1 MRLESEF
8 KYLHNLLKDGNMS
21 ESNKTETMTNS
32 TTSSSNTQKDTT
44 IEKKEVKN
52 NNEADL
58 TKSKEQQFQELI
70 SWLKKWGYKTKD
82 STKDNKI
89 EGIEYQAQIT
99 PQLPYSSGLSTPV
112 FLEFQ
117 KDLDDGFIIRTT
129 FELDKQTQNK
139 INEENF
145 DIVYSELESIIYPMN
160 ISMIR
165 SYPSVN
171 LYKVM
176 FHEDLTKH
184 LFLEGLTGLIH
195 SLSLIISKMDQRSRE
210 VVQQV

>member
-1 MRLESEF
+1 
-8 KYLHNLLKDGNMS
+8 MS
-21 ESNKTETMTNS
+21 ESNKTEDMTNS
-32 TTSSSNTQKDTT
+32 TTPSSNAQKDTT
-44 IEKKEVKN
+44 IEKKEVKI

-58 TKSKEQQFQELI
+58 TKSQEQQFQELI
-70 SWLKKWGYKTKD
+70 NWLKKWGYETKD

-99 PQLPYSSGLSTPV
+99 PQLPYASGLSTPL

-129 FELDKQTQNK
+129 FELDKQTQGK
-139 INEENF
+139 INEEGF
-145 DIVYSELESIIYPMN
+145 EIVYNELESVIYPMN
-160 ISMIR
+160 ISMIK

-171 LYKVM
+171 VYKVM
-176 FHEDLTKH
+176 FHEDLTKR

-195 SLSLIISKMDQRSRE
+195 SMSLITSKMNQSSRE
-210 VVQQV
+210 VIQQV